1 MKKYNFLDGHYI
13 FVIGFLVFAL
23 YIINVVFVSFTIKT
37 SYSERII
44 STFGAMSET
53 YGDINKEVVDS
64 VLNNNRET
72 YREGKQILKK
82 YGYNLSGNTLIE
94 NSLNQEV
101 LSIVIFTF
109 SIILFLLTSL
119 YFMFQNHMKF
129 LERLDVCLEDFDNP
143 AAPFKESNPFTK
155 NLMDKLHK
163 LSLNS
168 KHNISLIQKEKEKIH
183 EFMDDLSHQMKTP
196 LTVAHLCIERY
207 IFENTKLKTDKLEDG
222 LKQLEKM
229 TLLINSYLKI
239 GMLKSYNTKL
249 EVENYNVLNF
259 LDECAGDVQ
268 PLLDNKDMN
277 LSINGDTKEYFQFDS
292 FWLKEAIINLL
303 KNSVEHSPEGSEITI
318 DFQKG
323 SHEIK
328 IQIID
333 QGNGIE
339 EKNLPLLFERFLS
352 SIRQKDG
359 SNGLGLA
366 IAKQAI
372 LRHFGQIG
380 IRNNKESGVTF
391 EIRLP
396 ILKGKE
402 VYNNYYDVR

>member
-13 FVIGFLVFAL
+13 FIIGFLMFAF
-23 YIINVVFVSFTIKT
+23 YIMNVAFMSYTIKT
-37 SYSERII
+37 NYSERII
-44 STFGAMSET
+44 SALGAMSET

-64 VLNNNRET
+64 VLNNKNET
-72 YREGKQILKK
+72 YQEGKQILRK
-82 YGYNLSGNTLIE
+82 YGYNLSGNTLIK
-94 NSLNQEV
+94 NSLNQE
-101 LSIVIFTF
+101 ITNIAIFNF
-109 SIILFLLTSL
+109 IIILFLLTSL
-119 YFMFQNHMKF
+119 YIMFKNHMKF
-129 LERLDVCLEDFDNP
+129 LGRIDGYLDDFGKPGNSNG
-143 AAPFKESNPFTK
+143 ESNPYTK
-155 NLMDKLHK
+155 NLMDKLYK

-207 IFENTKLKTDKLEDG
+207 IFENTKLKTDKLEEG

-239 GMLKSYNTKL
+239 GMLKSSNTKL
-249 EVENYNVLNF
+249 EAENNNIFNF
-259 LDECAGDVQ
+259 MDECGGDVQ
-268 PLLDNKDMN
+268 PLLDNNDMN
-277 LSINGDTKEYFQFDS
+277 LTINGDTEAYFQFDS

-303 KNSVEHSPEGSEITI
+303 KNSIEHSPAGSELRI
-318 DFQKG
+318 DFYK
-323 SHEIK
+323 STHDLK
-328 IQIID
+328 IQITD

-366 IAKQAI
+366 IAKQAVI
-372 LRHFGQIG
+372 RHFGQIG
-380 IRNNKESGVTF
+380 IKNNKESGVTF